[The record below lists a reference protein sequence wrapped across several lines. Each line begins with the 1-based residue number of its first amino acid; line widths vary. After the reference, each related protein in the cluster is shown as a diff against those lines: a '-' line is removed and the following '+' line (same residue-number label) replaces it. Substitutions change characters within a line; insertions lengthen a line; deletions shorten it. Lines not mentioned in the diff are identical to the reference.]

1 MRLHL
6 FSIGRRPPAWA
17 QAASAEYLK
26 RLGSALDFRLREFA
40 PKAAPSVEQQRELEA
55 AMLLQAVPAGA
66 TLVALDERG
75 ANWSTAEFATRLSRA
90 IGRDVEEGPFRTA
103 FLDAP
108 LERPA
113 MYTLLAGIPP
123 TWVVGMLSNNV
134 PVLCDRVRSD
144 PRCARIEKFVFSNE
158 IGVRKP
164 DPAAFAALAET
175 LALPPERIVFVDDNE
190 GNVATARTLGFVAI
204 HLTSPA
210 AFAAAWRAT
219 LPELASLVDGADW
232 IDPSG

>member
-1 MRLHL
+1 MNRLSAIA
-6 FSIGRRPPAWA
+6 FDWGGVFTVGTFDGRAIERLADLYGI
-17 QAASAEYLK
+17 AASTLRPAYLE
-26 RLGSALDFRLREFA
+26 LMEEFE
-40 PKAAPSVEQQRELEA
+40 V
-55 AMLLQAVPAGA
+55 GA
-66 TLVALDERG
+66 FDLPT
-75 ANWSTAEFATRLSRA
+75 FATRLSRA

-232 IDPSG
+232 IDPS